1 MQRRTVNPWTWQDS
15 FGFSQAIEVSGTQ
28 RTIFCA
34 GQTSTDEE
42 GKPVHLNDMRG
53 QINQA
58 LDNLETVLGEA
69 GMTLANV
76 VRANYYVTDIERFFA
91 EGAQVLGERLA
102 GAGIQ
107 PASTLLEVSR
117 LAFPDLLI
125 EIEATAV
132 A

>member
-1 MQRRTVNPWTWQDS
+1 MERRTINPWTWQDN
-15 FGFSQAIEVSGTQ
+15 FGFSQAVEVSGTQ

-34 GQTSTDEE
+34 GQTSTDDD

-58 LDNLETVLGEA
+58 INNLETVLRESDAGLSDVVRMNYYTTDVDLLLEAYDAVVGRLAEA
-69 GMTLANV
+69 GCKPT
-76 VRANYYVTDIERFFA
+76 
-91 EGAQVLGERLA
+91 
-102 GAGIQ
+102 
-107 PASTLLEVSR
+107 STLLGVTS
-117 LAFPDLLI
+117 LAFPELLV